1 MIEVGVPPPKPKKT
15 YSSKMGLSKIQ
26 NIEHKY
32 GTTRAQF
39 PKKADGAQSF
49 IERRHIPQKDIN
61 S

>member
-1 MIEVGVPPPKPKKT
+1 MTKVGATSPNLKK

-26 NIEHKY
+26 NLEHKY

-39 PKKADGAQSF
+39 PIKAYGPQSST
-49 IERRHIPQKDIN
+49 EKRHIPLKDIN